1 MCLVLGTVPGAGGTA
16 AGEEKHLPLLEG
28 KTDHQT
34 GHQRRCKAPTLLSLW
49 ISFSWYSRC
58 RVSGLS

>member
-1 MCLVLGTVPGAGGTA
+1 MGLMPGTVPSAGGTQA
-16 AGEEKHLPLLEG
+16 SEEEHLPPLEG
-28 KTDHQT
+28 KTEQQT
-34 GHQRRCKAPTLLSLW
+34 GHQRRYTAPTLLSLW